1 MRYLSSSL
9 LAAALFAAI
18 PAGAQETQP
27 KPLKQET
34 LQQIM
39 QAAQAMQAK
48 GDLQGAL
55 AFYEKVLAADP
66 TNAESLYGAAETMLA
81 MGLGLDSTKYYS
93 RFAQAR
99 PTDVRGPIGLA
110 RAYNRANRP
119 ADALLA
125 LDGAKKSVSNS
136 VIAAQERGIALDLL
150 GRHKEAQTTY
160 ADGLKLAPKNL
171 ELLRRMALSFA
182 ITEDYQTSLGL
193 LQTVA
198 NEPGGAVT
206 IRDALAMVYAI
217 SGQPDAAV
225 KIISIGDKDE
235 AAKQRLAFFQTLS
248 VLNQAQKAQAVHF
261 GYVPADIINQKLA
274 VLAAAKSQPPMAEP
288 ALPDRQ
294 ANAPDGIAAKPA
306 AKPARAGKPVMIA
319 LPQPDGSEPSV
330 SQGAETVQPVQAAAQ
345 VTGPVRGAPLPAADR
360 FWVQL
365 AASPNRTRLLQDWN
379 KAAQN
384 ANGGLSGYAPYLQS
398 DMINYQPILRL
409 VVGGF
414 FDAST
419 AQAMI
424 GRLKTLGVAAIMK
437 RNALPADPLFP

>member
-1 MRYLSSSL
+1 MRYMSYSL
-9 LAAALFAAI
+9 LAAALLAAA
-18 PAGAQETQP
+18 PVVAEEPQP
-27 KPLKQET
+27 KQLKQES
-34 LQQIM
+34 LQQFV
-39 QAAQAMQAK
+39 QAAQTMQAK
-48 GDLQGAL
+48 GDLPGAL
-55 AFYEKVLAADP
+55 SFYERVLAIEPA
-66 TNAESLYGAAETMLA
+66 NVEALYGAAETMLA
-81 MGLGLDSTKYYS
+81 MGMGLDSTKYYN
-93 RFAQAR
+93 RFAQLR
-99 PTDVRGPIGLA
+99 PNDVRGPHGLA

-119 ADALLA
+119 ADALIA
-125 LDGAKKSVSNS
+125 LDAAKKIVSNS

-160 ADGLKLAPKNL
+160 AEGLKIAPKNL

-206 IRDALAMVYAI
+206 IRDALAMVYGM
-217 SGQPDAAV
+217 SGQPEVAV
-225 KIISIGDKDE
+225 KIISNGDKDE
-235 AAKQRLAFFQTLS
+235 AAKQRLAFFQTLG
-248 VLNQAQKAQAVHF
+248 VLTQLQKAQAVHF
-261 GYVPADIINQKLA
+261 GNVPAEIINQKLA
-274 VLAAAKSQPPMAEP
+274 ALAVAKSQPSAPSQQTD
-288 ALPDRQ
+288 ALPKSP
-294 ANAPDGIAAKPA
+294 AVSAPKIPEKTPR
-306 AKPARAGKPVMIA
+306 PGKPVMVA
-319 LPQPDGSEPSV
+319 MPQPDGTEPSV
-330 SQGAETVQPVQAAAQ
+330 SMGAETTQPMQTVSQA
-345 VTGPVRGAPLPAADR
+345 TGPVRGAPLPAADR

-384 ANGGLSGYAPYLQS
+384 SNGGLSGYAPYLQS
-398 DMINYQPILRL
+398 DMINYQPVLRL